1 MTTAMETME
10 EEDISLLVMTMLT
23 MEVAEQEEE
32 DCTIRLE
39 VTTTAVTM
47 GATSSTSRII
57 SKEILV
63 AHTTMAPGEESIL
76 LELEF
81 MPIVDLDEL
90 EILYK

>member
-1 MTTAMETME
+1 MTTAMATME
-10 EEDISLLVMTMLT
+10 EEDISLQVMTMLT
-23 MEVAEQEEE
+23 MEVVAEEEE

-63 AHTTMAPGEESIL
+63 AHITMAPGESIL

-81 MPIVDLDEL
+81 MPIVDLGEL

>member
-63 AHTTMAPGEESIL
+63 AHITMVLEESIL